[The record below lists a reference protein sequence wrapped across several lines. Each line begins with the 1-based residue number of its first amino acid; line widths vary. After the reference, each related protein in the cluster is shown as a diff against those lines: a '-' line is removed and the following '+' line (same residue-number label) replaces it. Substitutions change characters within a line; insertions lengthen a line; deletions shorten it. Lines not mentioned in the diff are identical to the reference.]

1 MKLTFFKFL
10 KEQRDK
16 VPPVVRADLTGK
28 TVIVVGAN
36 NGIGFEATKHYASMN
51 PGKLIL
57 ACRNQAKADAALA
70 SAYHYNLPH
79 HNESSLTCY

>member
-1 MKLTFFKFL
+1 MKFSLLKFL
-10 KEQRDK
+10 KEQRYK

-70 SAYHYNLPH
+70 SAYRYNHPHYD
-79 HNESSLTCY
+79 ESSLTCY